1 MVQPEQLD
9 EGPVVLPPFGTS
21 HSQSGRG
28 AAHPLRERPSHKLEP
43 PREVVV
49 DAVRELP
56 EYCSKYLAQDSA
68 PNFVDVPQREV
79 DDSPLHAVQCL
90 EPDSLP
96 QRLPSQPQNFALR
109 GRDSFGVRPL
119 CIAPSIRRRESLYGR
134 RSSIA

>member
-1 MVQPEQLD
+1 PPAQLD

-21 HSQSGRG
+21 HSQSGRRM
-28 AAHPLRERPSHKLEP
+28 AQPLRNRPPDQLEL
-43 PREVVV
+43 PREIVV

-68 PNFVDVPQREV
+68 PNSVDVPQREV
-79 DDSPLHAVQCL
+79 EDSPLHPVQCL

-109 GRDSFGVRPL
+109 GRSSFGVRPL
-119 CIAPSIRRRESLYGR
+119 FIAPSLRRRARLSRR
-134 RSSIA
+134 RSSV